1 MKYFFLCRLNQKTA
15 MHGATAA
22 KKLLM
27 KKTLMMLACGAFVLY
42 ACSNA
47 NTQHKPEQP
56 TQQDAVARGKYLVN
70 VMGCNDCHSPK
81 MMTPQG
87 PAPDTARLLS
97 GHPATEQLP
106 AYDANTAKAYVLF
119 NMGGTAVKGPWG
131 TSFSANLTPDDSGIG
146 NWSEEQFIKAMK
158 QGKWKGMDNGRMLLP
173 PMPWQG
179 YTQMPDEDVK
189 AIFAY
194 LKQIKP
200 VNNVVPAALPPAA
213 AQ

>member
-1 MKYFFLCRLNQKTA
+1 
-15 MHGATAA
+15 MHGAAA
-22 KKLLM
+22 NKKLLM
-27 KKTLMMLACGAFVLY
+27 KKTLMMLVCGAFVLY
-42 ACSNA
+42 ACNNA
-47 NTQHKPEQP
+47 GTKEKPEQTQHQP
-56 TQQDAVARGKYLVN
+56 TPQDAVARGKYLVN

-87 PAPDTARLLS
+87 PVPDTGRLLS

-106 AYDANTAKAYVLF
+106 PYDANTAKAYVLF

-158 QGKWKGMDNGRMLLP
+158 QGKWKGMDNSRTLLP

-179 YTQMPDEDVK
+179 YTQMTDEDVK

-194 LKQIKP
+194 LKQLKP
-200 VNNVVPAALPPAA
+200 INNVVPAPLPPTAA
-213 AQ
+213 R